1 MSEYLQPPPNSTL
14 GKRRSDEDLG
24 KERIDGKRGAKAAHY
39 VLRPIRTRKRYYC
52 CSCDKD
58 QGMEKDSTC
67 SACGHSSW
75 GCVECLAARSSD
87 ADPSM
92 FITKKHL
99 IFSPPEHTW
108 TLGDMGLNDNTATNP
123 FTVSENFPL
132 FSASA
137 IEKMGRE
144 LLRNNIQQKFQKSGS
159 IVKRQLRGIVP
170 KSVQHP
176 KERN

>member
-24 KERIDGKRGAKAAHY
+24 KERIDEKRGAKAAHY
-39 VLRPIRTRKRYYC
+39 VRRPIRTRKRYYC
-52 CSCDKD
+52 CSCDED

-67 SACGHSSW
+67 SACGHRSW
-75 GCVECLAARSSD
+75 RCAECLAARSLD
-87 ADPSM
+87 ADPSI

-108 TLGDMGLNDNTATNP
+108 TLGDLGLNDDTATNH
-123 FTVSENFPL
+123 FAASGNFPL

-137 IEKMGRE
+137 IEKMRWE
-144 LLRNNIQQKFQKSGS
+144 LLNDDIQQEFQKSGS
-159 IVKRQLRGIVP
+159 IVNRQLRGMVP
-170 KSVQHP
+170 KSVQNP
-176 KERN
+176 KKRN